1 MRTLFVTGV
10 LGLSVLMGC
19 VGVVDSTG
27 GDDTTNPNPDPNPNP
42 NPDPNPTPT
51 PMLAATIDKPTVT
64 TALGESA
71 TLIVNLT
78 GSGGFSGPVT
88 LTPSVMDAGGAPVSG
103 WTMTMTPPT
112 VNLAADGTASVT
124 ISVDIPTDTASLAT
138 TVKVGVS
145 AASVTAQ
152 TLTSAFTVANTYTIQ
167 IKAGTGTGTHA
178 GVFPTLLKLKTGA
191 QLIFHNADTI
201 AHRIHGNEGNGNT
214 GIAHEANDL
223 QPGANYKVTPS
234 GSDTFYCHDHDIGP
248 HGNLSLL

>member
-27 GDDTTNPNPDPNPNP
+27 GDDTTNPNPDPNPNPNPNP

-88 LTPSVMDAGGAPVSG
+88 LTPTVVDAGGAAVTG
-103 WTMTMTPPT
+103 WTFTMTPPSVT
-112 VNLAADGTASVT
+112 LAANGTASVT

-138 TVKVGVS
+138 TVKVGIS
-145 AASVTAQ
+145 AASVSAQ

-167 IKAGTGTGTHA
+167 IKAGTGTGNHSGT
-178 GVFPTLLKLKTGA
+178 FPQLVKLKTGA
-191 QLIFHNADTI
+191 QLVFHNADTI
-201 AHRIHGNEGNGNT
+201 IHRIHGDNG
-214 GIAHEANDL
+214 IPHEANDL
-223 QPGANYKVTPS
+223 QPGADYKVTPS
-234 GSDTFYCHDHDIGP
+234 GDGSFYCHDHNDNIVR
-248 HGNLSLL
+248 NLSLQ